1 MGETGIGT
9 RTWRYL
15 FETRDEKCRR
25 IYSESVRQTQVAIR
39 KLDRETT
46 GLLRSI
52 DKEKVR
58 AKRESKQFGQTAL
71 RSCAENIVMLRKQ
84 VEKNIWM
91 KCRLQA
97 VLSDTKIAR
106 GQVNMVNTIALLN
119 RGMAI
124 MNSGSD
130 FAPMLVTF
138 QQQSQ
143 ELQFKNAELEGAI
156 TFDDDDL
163 FEDEEEAEGI
173 VDAVISEIVGEMS
186 VPAVPTAP
194 LEPIDQL
201 NQLPDVTQLSL
212 NQRMDTL
219 VQ

>member
-1 MGETGIGT
+1 
-9 RTWRYL
+9 
-15 FETRDEKCRR
+15 
-25 IYSESVRQTQVAIR
+25 
-39 KLDRETT
+39 
-46 GLLRSI
+46 
-52 DKEKVR
+52 
-58 AKRESKQFGQTAL
+58 
-71 RSCAENIVMLRKQ
+71 MLRKQ